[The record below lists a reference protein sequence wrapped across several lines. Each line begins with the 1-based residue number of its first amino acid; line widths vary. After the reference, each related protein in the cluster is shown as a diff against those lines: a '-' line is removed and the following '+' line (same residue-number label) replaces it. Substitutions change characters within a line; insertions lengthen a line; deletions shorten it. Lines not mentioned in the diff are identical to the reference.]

1 MNKLFASTIYILCL
15 SGLVFS
21 AGGCGD
27 KSSTERK
34 SQVISKK
41 ISAPKPEKKVQKE
54 PATKPAFKAPK
65 IAPAKKADKN
75 DKALKQKADKKKIA
89 KKAEKAIPK
98 KPAEKT
104 LPALLKSPKEKNAP
118 LISSGY
124 DPKGKIDP
132 FEPLFKEKTFAPQA
146 ASYKVKMKKRIPRTP
161 LERMDISQMKLVA
174 VIQAMSGNRALV
186 QDAAGK
192 GFIVTKGTYIGTNS
206 GQVINVLKDRLVIEE
221 EIQNLLGAVSL
232 QKRELRILK
241 PPGAF

>member
-1 MNKLFASTIYILCL
+1 MNKLFALAIYLLCL
-15 SGLVFS
+15 SGLVFF

-27 KSSTERK
+27 KSSTEKK

-41 ISAPKPEKKVQKE
+41 ISTPKPEKKAQKKPAPK
-54 PATKPAFKAPK
+54 PATKAT
-65 IAPAKKADKN
+65 KADEKAE
-75 DKALKQKADKKKIA
+75 KALKQKAEKKKVS
-89 KKAEKAIPK
+89 KKADKAISK
-98 KPAEKT
+98 KPAKKT
-104 LPALLKSPKEKNAP
+104 LDALLKSPKEKNTP

-124 DPKGKIDP
+124 NPKGKIDP
-132 FEPLFKEKTFAPQA
+132 FEPLFKEKTFQPQV

-186 QDAAGK
+186 EDAAGK
-192 GFIVTKGTYIGTNS
+192 GYIVTKGTYIGTNS
-206 GQVINVLKDRLVIEE
+206 GSVINILKDRLIIEE

-232 QKRELRILK
+232 QKRELKILK